1 MSVSDA
7 LCRHIIAVTNRR
19 LCQRPFLEQL
29 ERVCS
34 VRPAGVILREKDL
47 TEAQYQ
53 TLAEKVLALCR
64 RYDVPCILHGFPEAA
79 RRLGVQSV
87 QLPLWQL
94 EAAGGRPG
102 LVGLGQIGASVHSVQ
117 EALRAEALGADSVT
131 AGHIYETSCKEGLPP
146 RGTEFLW
153 AVCSAVRI
161 PVYAIGGIRLE
172 ENQIRA
178 VLGCGAAGVCIMS
191 GMMAL

>member
-79 RRLGVQSV
+79 RKR
-87 QLPLWQL
+87 P
-94 EAAGGRPG
+94 AGGRG
-102 LVGLGQIGASVHSVQ
+102 SS
-117 EALRAEALGADSVT
+117 DSGRS
-131 AGHIYETSCKEGLPP
+131 AHPFIPYRKRFARRP
-146 RGTEFLW
+146 W
-153 AVCSAVRI
+153 API
-161 PVYAIGGIRLE
+161 P
-172 ENQIRA
+172 
-178 VLGCGAAGVCIMS
+178 
-191 GMMAL
+191 

>member
-64 RYDVPCILHGFPEAA
+64 RYDVPCSLHGCPEAA

-146 RGTEFLW
+146 RGTEFLR

-191 GMMAL
+191 GMMTL

>member
-1 MSVSDA
+1 M
-7 LCRHIIAVTNRR
+7 
-19 LCQRPFLEQL
+19 EQL

-94 EAAGGRPG
+94 EAAGGKPG
-102 LVGLGQIGASVHSVQ
+102 LVAFGQIGASVHSVQ
-117 EALRAEALGADSVT
+117 DALRAEALGADSVT

-146 RGTEFLW
+146 RGTEFLR

-161 PVYAIGGIRLE
+161 PVYAIAAPSGGKSDQSGARLRRGRRLHHVGDDDAVKAAPCLR
-172 ENQIRA
+172 QRA
-178 VLGCGAAGVCIMS
+178 AHNKVL
-191 GMMAL
+191 

>member
-1 MSVSDA
+1 M
-7 LCRHIIAVTNRR
+7 
-19 LCQRPFLEQL
+19 
-29 ERVCS
+29 
-34 VRPAGVILREKDL
+34 G
-47 TEAQYQ
+47 
-53 TLAEKVLALCR
+53 
-64 RYDVPCILHGFPEAA
+64 
-79 RRLGVQSV
+79 
-87 QLPLWQL
+87 
-94 EAAGGRPG
+94 PG

-146 RGTEFLW
+146 RGTEFLR

-191 GMMAL
+191 GMMTL